1 MFRQKILSRSIASP
15 ALTNSAWAF
24 WLSLVVLPISRHDM
38 PLQILGDDDLVAN
51 FNLVDSRDLL
61 KGTFPTGDVK
71 IRLKSSFEKPLVPQ
85 GVDCA

>member
-1 MFRQKILSRSIASP
+1 
-15 ALTNSAWAF
+15 
-24 WLSLVVLPISRHDM
+24 M
-38 PLQILGDDDLVAN
+38 PLQTLGDDDLVAN
-51 FNLVDSRDLL
+51 FNLVDLRDLL